1 MTQGCKH
8 NHLKMGNIF
17 PLSCTLLLFKV
28 FSKDAKTTVSLHLLS
43 QSVPKFKRYLNQL
56 KTTGQ
61 QNIPLI
67 LSKGCR
73 SPENSWNLSS
83 QEESSHPK
91 SAVVTELP
99 QSVLVQKGVVETKDK
114 NCIPRTQFPSRLR
127 QLAVVTISLLPS
139 QALCKAQTCLRSEAT
154 ENTVRESGGVGE
166 RTKMDWN
173 LWGCL
178 KEGHLKEAYFLAES
192 C

>member
-91 SAVVTELP
+91 SAVVTELAPTVSTGAGGGGGDQGQKLHPQNSVPQPAEAAGCRHYFPPP
-99 QSVLVQKGVVETKDK
+99 QSGIMQGS
-114 NCIPRTQFPSRLR
+114 NMP
-127 QLAVVTISLLPS
+127 
-139 QALCKAQTCLRSEAT
+139 
-154 ENTVRESGGVGE
+154 
-166 RTKMDWN
+166 
-173 LWGCL
+173 
-178 KEGHLKEAYFLAES
+178 
-192 C
+192 